1 MNSSARSTADAEKSF
16 TVSLTQRLKQLEWVK
31 DAWRGYQNG
40 HLHVCK
46 HAHNQAWLNGWMA
59 GWMDGR
65 RDGGMD
71 RLCTHESMQ
80 VWTYVRMYVFG
91 ERYVFVCE
99 YACMDGI
106 MIGCMY
112 LCSICV
118 DV

>member
-1 MNSSARSTADAEKSF
+1 
-16 TVSLTQRLKQLEWVK
+16 
-31 DAWRGYQNG
+31 
-40 HLHVCK
+40 
-46 HAHNQAWLNGWMA
+46 
-59 GWMDGR
+59 
-65 RDGGMD
+65 MD